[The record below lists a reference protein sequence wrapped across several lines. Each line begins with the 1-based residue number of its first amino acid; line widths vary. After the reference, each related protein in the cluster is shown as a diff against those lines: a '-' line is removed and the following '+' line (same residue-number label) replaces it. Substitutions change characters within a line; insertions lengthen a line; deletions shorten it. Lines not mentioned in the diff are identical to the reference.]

1 MQTRF
6 GTTMQAALFATVA
19 ATRISRRVAVIGGGS
34 GGVVA
39 ARFLKRAGHKPTI
52 FEAGE
57 QFGGVWADAPT
68 NDVVYKDLQ
77 TNLPTAVMQSPDLD
91 FPAGLPSYIDKP
103 MLGRYIAQYATTFG
117 VAEDAR
123 FGTKVDSV
131 EAADE
136 AWRVRWSERD
146 GATHT
151 ETYDAVIVAN
161 GHYEEPY
168 APPIPGDDEWLAA
181 DASREIIHSRAYDD
195 ASAFRDRSVLVV
207 GGRSSGVD
215 ISRMLHGVAKWT
227 YVLEK
232 GCAGA
237 VEHAGQAVTHVPLGT
252 RLGAD
257 GKLRLDDG
265 AVVSGSGPPVDRVV
279 LATGYVYSFP
289 FLDEQALGMEFRGK
303 RWVTPL
309 YEHLQHA
316 RRPTLGFIGIPL
328 AVPCPIPFFE
338 CQAAYLAEAWSRPPG
353 EELTS
358 EAERDAWVAAR
369 LDAVGFDRGRPQDT
383 HLTGAAGGSAW
394 TYMRELLGRVHAAR
408 PPTADG
414 ASWLERSDWEA
425 RLETVESVYR
435 DRGARY
441 PKRPWD
447 DDAYRRCEYDVDW
460 EAGTWTVDDSRA
472 KAVCEPEPA
481 AAAAA

>member
-1 MQTRF
+1 M
-6 GTTMQAALFATVA
+6 
-19 ATRISRRVAVIGGGS
+19 
-34 GGVVA
+34 
-39 ARFLKRAGHKPTI
+39 
-52 FEAGE
+52 
-57 QFGGVWADAPT
+57 
-68 NDVVYKDLQ
+68 
-77 TNLPTAVMQSPDLD
+77 
-91 FPAGLPSYIDKP
+91 
-103 MLGRYIAQYATTFG
+103 
-117 VAEDAR
+117 
-123 FGTKVDSV
+123 
-131 EAADE
+131 
-136 AWRVRWSERD
+136 
-146 GATHT
+146 
-151 ETYDAVIVAN
+151 
-161 GHYEEPY
+161 
-168 APPIPGDDEWLAA
+168 
-181 DASREIIHSRAYDD
+181 
-195 ASAFRDRSVLVV
+195 
-207 GGRSSGVD
+207 
-215 ISRMLHGVAKWT
+215 
-227 YVLEK
+227 
-232 GCAGA
+232 
-237 VEHAGQAVTHVPLGT
+237 PLGT

-265 AVVSGSGPPVDRVV
+265 AVVSGAGPPVDRVV

-289 FLDEQALGMEFRGK
+289 FLDEQALGMAFRGK

-316 RRPTLGFIGIPL
+316 RRPTLGFIGIPR

-460 EAGTWTVDDSRA
+460 QAGTWTVDDSRA
-472 KAVCEPEPA
+472 KAVCEPEA
-481 AAAAA
+481 AAAA